1 MRYFRFNKQYFILTI
16 VLLIIEI
23 LIGKYLQD
31 RIIRPYIG
39 DVLVVILIYCFV
51 LSFFN
56 FKKFPT
62 AITVLIFAFMVE
74 ISQYFHLVKILGWE
88 NNKLARTIIGTSF
101 SWQDLIAYIIG
112 IMVVLIQEYGFA
124 KDKKSIFKL

>member
-1 MRYFRFNKQYFILTI
+1 MRYFRFNKQYFLLTI

-23 LIGKYLQD
+23 VIGKYLHD

-39 DVLVVILIYCFV
+39 DVLVVILIYSFV

-56 FKKFPT
+56 FRKFPT
-62 AITVLIFAFMVE
+62 AMIVLLFSFLIE
-74 ISQYFHLVKILGWE
+74 ISQYYHLVKILGWE

-101 SWQDLIAYIIG
+101 SWQDLIAYFVG
-112 IMVVLIQEYGFA
+112 ITITLILEYGFA
-124 KDKKSIFKL
+124 KNKRSIFKL